1 MVEDI
6 RLSDRANHPSDK
18 HDLWVDLTD
27 EQHCKVHSKFLRFRP
42 SVGAL
47 KSTDEHLTV
56 PVTAR
61 LAKKNLATL
70 SG

>member
-1 MVEDI
+1 MY
-6 RLSDRANHPSDK
+6 A
-18 HDLWVDLTD
+18 LWVNMKD
-27 EQHCKVHSKFLRFRP
+27 EQHRKVHSKFVRFRP

-47 KSTDEHLTV
+47 KSTDGHLTV

-61 LAKKNLATL
+61 LAKKNMATL

>member
-1 MVEDI
+1 MH
-6 RLSDRANHPSDK
+6 N
-18 HDLWVDLTD
+18 LWVNLTN
-27 EQHCKVHSKFLRFRP
+27 EQHRKDHSKFLRFRP

-61 LAKKNLATL
+61 LAKKTWPDKAGKKL
-70 SG
+70 

>member
-1 MVEDI
+1 MH
-6 RLSDRANHPSDK
+6 N
-18 HDLWVDLTD
+18 LWVNLTD
-27 EQHCKVHSKFLRFRP
+27 KQHRKDHSKFLRFRP
-42 SVGAL
+42 DVGAL
-47 KSTDEHLTV
+47 KSTDGHLTV

>member
-1 MVEDI
+1 M
-6 RLSDRANHPSDK
+6 
-18 HDLWVDLTD
+18 HDLWVNLTD
-27 EQHCKVHSKFLRFRP
+27 EQHRKVHSKFVRFRP
-42 SVGAL
+42 SADAL
-47 KSTDEHLTV
+47 KSTDGHLTV

>member
-1 MVEDI
+1 MQ
-6 RLSDRANHPSDK
+6 LSDRANQLSDM
-18 HDLWVDLTD
+18 HDLRIDLTD
-27 EQHCKVHSKFLRFRP
+27 EQRRKVHSKFFRFRP

-47 KSTDEHLTV
+47 ESTDGHLTV

-61 LAKKNLATL
+61 LAKQNLTTL